1 MNYLSR
7 AVVVTLLVAA
17 IPATIVVAQQAEQEP
32 AESKK
37 EWKGP
42 SPETKARL
50 EDGRIAMA
58 KTALQLNEEQ
68 EKLWA
73 PVEEQIRADYAAHRK
88 MREEW
93 HAKRAERHDRED
105 HGKLTLPERV
115 ERRSEKMS
123 KRATMLSERAER
135 AKEFGEVLKPFY
147 ASLSDEQKEVANH
160 VLRRFAGGMK
170 GHRRHAHR
178 RMCSGR
184 GGRHHDGDR
193 RGSWH

>member
-7 AVVVTLLVAA
+7 AVAVALLLAA
-17 IPATIVVAQQAEQEP
+17 IPATIVVAQQ

-58 KTALQLNEEQ
+58 KTALKLNEEQ

-73 PVEEQIRADYAAHRK
+73 PVEEQIRADYAERRK
-88 MREEW
+88 KREEW
-93 HAKRAERHDRED
+93 REKHAERRDRKD
-105 HGKLTLPERV
+105 RGKLTLPERI
-115 ERRSEKMS
+115 ERRSEKMT

-135 AKEFGEVLKPFY
+135 TKEFGEVLKPFY

-170 GHRRHAHR
+170 GHRRHAHK
-178 RMCSGR
+178 RMCGGR
-184 GGRHHDGDR
+184 GGRHHGGDR